1 MRKSTKFVALDIHKD
16 SITVAL
22 AGEGLQGP
30 KLYGTIPSTGAA
42 LSKLA
47 GQLARGGTSLRFCYE
62 AGPCGYGVYRQ
73 LTALGH
79 ACTVVAPSLIP
90 RRPGDRIKTDRRD
103 AVSLVRLFQHGEL
116 TPVWVPDE
124 AQEAMRDLERC
135 REDFKHAER
144 RVRQRLNS
152 FLQRHGRIYSG
163 RSRWTQAHFRWLE
176 TQRFDHPAQ
185 QIVFQ
190 EYVDA
195 VQEAQGR
202 IRGLDQALQQALEG
216 WSLEGETR
224 AMRALRGVD
233 TLTAVTT
240 LAELGDLTR
249 FDSPRQ
255 LMAFVGLVPSEHS
268 SGSRQKRGAITKA
281 GNAHVRRVLVEAAWC
296 YRFPA
301 RKTAALQRRA
311 EQTAPPIQ
319 AIAWKAQ
326 KRLCGRYRR
335 LSGRGMPKNKVCC
348 AIAREL
354 LGFIWAIAWE
364 QKRPGRLVARRPR
377 IAA

>member
-1 MRKSTKFVALDIHKD
+1 MGKSTKYVALDVHKD
-16 SITVAL
+16 SITVAVASTGQKMPRHYGAIPATEDALGKLCGNL
-22 AGEGLQGP
+22 AGPE
-30 KLYGTIPSTGAA
+30 
-42 LSKLA
+42 
-47 GQLARGGTSLRFCYE
+47 TSLRFCYE

-73 LTALGH
+73 LRGLGH
-79 ACTVVAPSLIP
+79 ECVVVAPSLIP
-90 RRPGDRIKTDRRD
+90 RRPGEHIKTDRRD
-103 AVSLVRLFQHGEL
+103 ALSLARLFKNGEL
-116 TPVWVPDE
+116 TSVWVPDE

-144 RVRQRLNS
+144 RVRQRLTS
-152 FLQRHGRIYSG
+152 FLLRHGRHYGG
-163 RSRWTQAHFRWLE
+163 RSRWSQAHFRWLE

-202 IRGLDQALQQALEG
+202 IKGLDQALLHTLEE
-216 WSLEGETR
+216 WSREDETR
-224 AMRALRGVD
+224 GLMALRGVN
-233 TLTAVTT
+233 TLTAITT
-240 LAELGDLTR
+240 LAKLGDLTR

-268 SGSRQKRGAITKA
+268 SGSRQQRGAITKA

-301 RKTAALQRRA
+301 RKTAVLQRRA
-311 EQTAPPIQ
+311 EKTAPAIQ

-326 KRLCGRYRR
+326 KRLCGRYGR
-335 LSGRGMPKNKVCC
+335 LNARGMPKNKVCT

-354 LGFIWAIAWE
+354 LGFMWAIAWE
-364 QKRPGRLVARRPR
+364 HKHPGSIVRK
-377 IAA
+377 AA

>member
-1 MRKSTKFVALDIHKD
+1 
-16 SITVAL
+16 
-22 AGEGLQGP
+22 
-30 KLYGTIPSTGAA
+30 LYGTIASTGEAI
-42 LSKLA
+42 SKLVDK
-47 GQLARGGTSLRFCYE
+47 LGGSSTVLQFCYE
-62 AGPCGYGVYRQ
+62 AGPCGYGAYRQ

-79 ACTVVAPSLIP
+79 ECTVVAPSLIP
-90 RRPGDRIKTDRRD
+90 RRPGERIKTDKRD
-103 AVSLVRLFQHGEL
+103 ALSLARLHRNDEL
-116 TPVWVPDE
+116 TAVWVPDE
-124 AQEAMRDLERC
+124 EQEAMRDLERC

-152 FLQRHGRIYSG
+152 FMQRHSRIYSG

-195 VQEAQGR
+195 VQQAQTR
-202 IRGLDQALQQALEG
+202 VKGLDQELQCALEG
-216 WSLEGETR
+216 WSLEPEARGL
-224 AMRALRGVD
+224 MALRGVAD
-233 TLTAVTT
+233 ITAITT
-240 LAELGDLTR
+240 MAELGDITR

-268 SGSRQKRGAITKA
+268 SGNHRRRGAITKA
-281 GNAHVRRVLVEAAWC
+281 GNAHVRRVLAEAAWC

-311 EQTAPPIQ
+311 EKAPPSAQ

-326 KRLCGRYRR
+326 KRLCGRYRH
-335 LSGRGMPKNKVCC
+335 LTARGMP
-348 AIAREL
+348 
-354 LGFIWAIAWE
+354 
-364 QKRPGRLVARRPR
+364 
-377 IAA
+377 

>member
-22 AGEGLQGP
+22 SGEGPQGP

-47 GQLARGGTSLRFCYE
+47 AKLAGPGTSLQFCYE

-73 LTALGH
+73 LRALGH

-103 AVSLVRLFQHGEL
+103 ALSLARLFQHGEL

-152 FLQRHGRIYSG
+152 FLQRYGRIYSG

-195 VQEAQGR
+195 VKEAQAR
-202 IRGLDQALQQALEG
+202 IQGLD
-216 WSLEGETR
+216 
-224 AMRALRGVD
+224 
-233 TLTAVTT
+233 
-240 LAELGDLTR
+240 
-249 FDSPRQ
+249 
-255 LMAFVGLVPSEHS
+255 
-268 SGSRQKRGAITKA
+268 
-281 GNAHVRRVLVEAAWC
+281 
-296 YRFPA
+296 
-301 RKTAALQRRA
+301 
-311 EQTAPPIQ
+311 
-319 AIAWKAQ
+319 
-326 KRLCGRYRR
+326 
-335 LSGRGMPKNKVCC
+335 
-348 AIAREL
+348 
-354 LGFIWAIAWE
+354 
-364 QKRPGRLVARRPR
+364 
-377 IAA
+377 